1 MTIQQLSVFL
11 AVCDEMNYTRA
22 AARSYMS
29 RQAVRQN
36 IAELEKEL
44 GGPLFENCR
53 NRLRLSPKGELLR
66 SKALPLLA
74 DYRALQEAMNA
85 DIRLER
91 PLRLGISIS
100 LVPDYLPR
108 LPNHLDSF
116 AQSYPR
122 LPVEQLTMENDEV
135 IAALLD
141 GLLDACLVMD
151 LGGKRAAVER
161 TVLTRHPCAV
171 ILRSSVPLFRKTLL
185 SPSDLAGY
193 TLYLPS
199 LSEEFQPLFDAA
211 GNAVD
216 YEVMPSFY
224 QAFFHIMEG
233 DGLALNRYDPRED
246 PTPSVVRSIPV
257 EGLPPLCSSFL
268 LREGE
273 QSRPLQLL
281 RDWLVGRLRED
292 FKKES

>member
-11 AVCDEMNYTRA
+11 AVCDELNYTRA

-36 IAELEKEL
+36 IAELENEL
-44 GGPLFENCR
+44 SGPLFENCR
-53 NRLRLSPKGELLR
+53 NRLRLTHNAELLR
-66 SKALPLLA
+66 CKALPLMG

-91 PLRLGISIS
+91 PLRLGISVS

-108 LPNHLDSF
+108 LSNHMDSF

-122 LPVEQLTMENDEV
+122 LPVEQMTMENDEV
-135 IAALLD
+135 IDALLD

-151 LGGKRAAVER
+151 LGGKRANVER

-171 ILRSSVPLFRKTLL
+171 ILRSSVPLFRKSLL

-199 LSEEFQPLFDAA
+199 LSEEFRPLFDSA

-224 QAFFHIMEG
+224 QAYYHVMEG
-233 DGLALNRYDPRED
+233 DTLALNRYDPRED
-246 PTPSVVRSIPV
+246 PTPSVVRSIPIN
-257 EGLPPLCSSFL
+257 GLPPLCSSFL
-268 LREGE
+268 MREGE

-281 RDWLVGRLRED
+281 RDWLVNRLRED
-292 FKKES
+292 FKEES

>member
-44 GGPLFENCR
+44 GGPLFENLR
-53 NRLRLSPKGELLR
+53 KRLQLTPKGELLR
-66 SKALPLLA
+66 GKALPLLA

-85 DIRLER
+85 DIRPDR
-91 PLRLGISIS
+91 PLRLGISVS
-100 LVPDYLPR
+100 LVPDYL
-108 LPNHLDSF
+108 
-116 AQSYPR
+116 PR

-151 LGGKRAAVER
+151 LGGKRTKVER

-171 ILRSSVPLFRKTLL
+171 ILRRSVPLFRRSLL
-185 SPSDLAGY
+185 SPADLAGY

-211 GNAVD
+211 GNAVN

-233 DGLALNRYDPRED
+233 DGLALNRYDPQEE
-246 PTPSVVRSIPV
+246 PYPSMARSIPV

-268 LREGE
+268 MREGE
-273 QSRPLQLL
+273 QSRPLLLL
-281 RDWLVGRLRED
+281 RDWLASRLRED
-292 FKKES
+292 FKEKS

>member
-44 GGPLFENCR
+44 GGPLFENLR
-53 NRLRLSPKGELLR
+53 NRLQLTPKGELLR
-66 SKALPLLA
+66 GKALPLLA

-85 DIRLER
+85 DIRPDR
-91 PLRLGISIS
+91 PLRLGISVS

-116 AQSYPR
+116 AQSCPR

-151 LGGKRAAVER
+151 LGGKRTKVER

-171 ILRSSVPLFRKTLL
+171 ILRRSVPLFRRSLL
-185 SPSDLAGY
+185 SPADLAGY

-211 GNAVD
+211 GNAVN

-233 DGLALNRYDPRED
+233 DGLALNRYDPQEE
-246 PTPSVVRSIPV
+246 PYPSMARSIPV

-268 LREGE
+268 MREGE
-273 QSRPLQLL
+273 QSRPLLLL
-281 RDWLVGRLRED
+281 RDWLASRLRED
-292 FKKES
+292 FKEKS

>member
-53 NRLRLSPKGELLR
+53 NRLRLTSKAELLR
-66 SKALPLLA
+66 SKARPLLA

-85 DIRLER
+85 DIRLDR

-108 LPNHLDSF
+108 LRSHLSDF
-116 AQSYPR
+116 AESYPR

-151 LGGKRAAVER
+151 LGGKRDGVER
-161 TVLTRHPCAV
+161 SVLTRHP
-171 ILRSSVPLFRKTLL
+171 
-185 SPSDLAGY
+185 
-193 TLYLPS
+193 
-199 LSEEFQPLFDAA
+199 
-211 GNAVD
+211 
-216 YEVMPSFY
+216 
-224 QAFFHIMEG
+224 
-233 DGLALNRYDPRED
+233 
-246 PTPSVVRSIPV
+246 
-257 EGLPPLCSSFL
+257 
-268 LREGE
+268 
-273 QSRPLQLL
+273 
-281 RDWLVGRLRED
+281 
-292 FKKES
+292 